1 MSGRRLTPQPDA
13 EATGG
18 AGPAGPGADI
28 ELFARTLWSEAAGE
42 SLRGIEAV
50 AAVVMNRAATLTEGA
65 INDACRSFACWSP
78 DNPDLARIADLK
90 AGAGSAAELLFT
102 TCLRIARRAVAGLLE
117 DLTGGATHY
126 HDRSTLP
133 DWTTGREMAAE
144 IGSRLFYKGLPD
156 KGLPDDEGGKDKGGG
171 PRVPS

>member
-13 EATGG
+13 EGMGG
-18 AGPAGPGADI
+18 AGPAGSGSGADI

-50 AAVVMNRAATLTEGA
+50 AAVVMNRAAALTEGA
-65 INDACRSFACWSP
+65 IDDACRSFGCWSP

-133 DWTTGREMAAE
+133 DWTTGREMSAE
-144 IGSRLFYKGLPD
+144 IGSRLFYKE
-156 KGLPDDEGGKDKGGG
+156 LPDDKGDRDKGGG

>member
-13 EATGG
+13 EGKGG

-42 SLRGIEAV
+42 SLRGVEAV

-65 INDACRSFACWSP
+65 IDDACRSFACWSP
-78 DNPDLARIADLK
+78 DNPDL
-90 AGAGSAAELLFT
+90 
-102 TCLRIARRAVAGLLE
+102 AGLLE

-133 DWTTGREMAAE
+133 DWTAGREMAAE
-144 IGSRLFYKGLPD
+144 IGNRLFYKGF
-156 KGLPDDEGGKDKGGG
+156 PDDKNAG
-171 PRVPS
+171 PGVPS

>member
-1 MSGRRLTPQPDA
+1 MSGRRLMPQPDA
-13 EATGG
+13 EGTGG
-18 AGPAGPGADI
+18 AAPVGFGSVADI

-42 SLRGIEAV
+42 SLRGVEAV

-65 INDACRSFACWSP
+65 IDDACRSFACWSS
-78 DNPDLARIADLK
+78 DNPDLARIAGLK
-90 AGAGSAAELLFT
+90 AGAGSTAELLFT

-133 DWTTGREMAAE
+133 DWTAGREMAAE
-144 IGSRLFYKGLPD
+144 IGNRLFYKGLPD
-156 KGLPDDEGGKDKGGG
+156 DKGGKDMDAG
-171 PRVPS
+171 PGAPS

>member
-13 EATGG
+13 EGTGG

-28 ELFARTLWSEAAGE
+28 ELFARTLWGEAAGE
-42 SLRGIEAV
+42 SLRGVEAV
-50 AAVVMNRAATLTEGA
+50 AAVVMNRAAALTEGA
-65 INDACRSFACWSP
+65 IDDACRSFACWSP
-78 DNPDLARIADLK
+78 SNPDLVKIAGLK
-90 AGAGSAAELLFT
+90 AGAGSTAELLFT

-133 DWTTGREMAAE
+133 DWTAGREMAAE
-144 IGSRLFYKGLPD
+144 IGNRLFYKGLAED
-156 KGLPDDEGGKDKGGG
+156 KGTG
-171 PRVPS
+171 PGVPS

>member
-1 MSGRRLTPQPDA
+1 LTPQPDA
-13 EATGG
+13 EGMGG

-42 SLRGIEAV
+42 SLRGVEAV
-50 AAVVMNRAATLTEGA
+50 AAVVMNRAAALTEGA
-65 INDACRSFACWSP
+65 IDDACRSFACWSP
-78 DNPDLARIADLK
+78 DNPDLARIAGLK
-90 AGAGSAAELLFT
+90 AGAGSTAELLFT

-144 IGSRLFYKGLPD
+144 IGNRLFYKGLPD
-156 KGLPDDEGGKDKGGG
+156 DRDGKDKNAG
-171 PRVPS
+171 PGVPS

>member
-13 EATGG
+13 EGMGG
-18 AGPAGPGADI
+18 AGPAGSGADI

-42 SLRGIEAV
+42 SLRGVEAV
-50 AAVVMNRAATLTEGA
+50 AAVVMNRAAALTEGA
-65 INDACRSFACWSP
+65 IDDACRSFACWSP

-144 IGSRLFYKGLPD
+144 IGNRLFYKGLPD
-156 KGLPDDEGGKDKGGG
+156 DKGAG
-171 PRVPS
+171 PKVPS

>member
-13 EATGG
+13 EAAGG

-50 AAVVMNRAATLTEGA
+50 AAVVMNRAAMLTEGA
-65 INDACRSFACWSP
+65 IDDACRSFACWSP
-78 DNPDLARIADLK
+78 DNPDLVQIAGLK

-156 KGLPDDEGGKDKGGG
+156 DEGGQDKIGR

>member
-1 MSGRRLTPQPDA
+1 MA
-13 EATGG
+13 
-18 AGPAGPGADI
+18 ADI

-50 AAVVMNRAATLTEGA
+50 AAVVMNRAAALTEGA
-65 INDACRSFACWSP
+65 IDDACRSFACWSP
-78 DNPDLARIADLK
+78 DNPDLAQIDALK

-133 DWTTGREMAAE
+133 DWTAGREMAAE
-144 IGSRLFYKGLPD
+144 IGNRLFYKGV
-156 KGLPDDEGGKDKGGG
+156 PDDNGGGDKAAG